1 MFLLFILDLN
11 CSLNNL
17 DKATARNTMEAALLR
32 TLSDT
37 QSLARTRVVKY
48 NAKRSSVAKGSSRR
62 EKGRTGSTRFR
73 NLRGGGM

>member
-1 MFLLFILDLN
+1 VFLLFILDLN

-37 QSLARTRVVKY
+37 QQPCQD
-48 NAKRSSVAKGSSRR
+48 KGCEVQCQTFIRR
-62 EKGRTGSTRFR
+62 QGE
-73 NLRGGGM
+73 